1 MKKQSYLKKQSSL
14 KRQSSLEKHEKQ
26 KQSPKKQSQK
36 KQSLKKQSLKKQ
48 SLKKQSSKKQSLKKQ
63 SLKKQSRRKNH
74 EHKKQAKHKNAK
86 DDDDTSTV
94 IPKHFNELPEAYQ
107 QFIPDANRGDLI
119 PDSVRTTQRDVYEV
133 IKNGQDKNGM
143 WVNFKNFP
151 KSEWAQCVRYFL
163 VIFKIVYCV
172 YDVYTKYNVWIRAT
186 AGTAASWPYAV
197 AYMIVKHLLWAVVT
211 NPGNWGA
218 IAWAFQK
225 TGSAVKTLAGGVN
238 KVLMKLFPP
247 LRWLLRF
254 FSRITNINKV
264 GDRIKKMVSDF
275 LAAKLWGTFTA
286 PELVSGVIAA
296 YAKVIGF
303 FDTIKTFPFV
313 GDWLNGKN
321 RRLDAV
327 TSIYI
332 TEAPWMQ
339 ISMCFSFAMMGLQ
352 LYCGIQGE
360 TKGWYCAYLED
371 VGAWVP
377 FAITLIEFFIW
388 WSKGETKCLGM
399 LQKSISHG
407 RTTNDLQSIQRSD
420 KSNLEMFM
428 TKDPN
433 SVTWNADGTP
443 ELDRVGEAFKVLDAE
458 IAKL

>member
-1 MKKQSYLKKQSSL
+1 MTKTVDLLFSGVNHEVGERLTTRRRRSTVATVKRVKRTPKKT
-14 KRQSSLEKHEKQ
+14 
-26 KQSPKKQSQK
+26 KQSPKKQSP
-36 KQSLKKQSLKKQ
+36 
-48 SLKKQSSKKQSLKKQ
+48 
-63 SLKKQSRRKNH
+63 KKQSRQKKH
-74 EHKKQAKHKNAK
+74 KQKKQAKHKNAK

-119 PDSVRTTQRDVYEV
+119 PNSVRTTQRDVYEV

-172 YDVYTKYNVWIRAT
+172 YDVYTKYNVWIEAAPAMVA
-186 AGTAASWPYAV
+186 AGTAAAWPYAV

-225 TGSAVKTLAGGVN
+225 TGSGVKTLAGGVN
-238 KVLMKLFPP
+238 KVLMRLFPP

-254 FSRITNINKV
+254 FSRITNISKV
-264 GDRIKKMVSDF
+264 GDRIKKMVSNF
-275 LAAKLWGTFTA
+275 LATKLWGMFTA
-286 PELVSGVIAA
+286 PELVSGVMAA
-296 YAKVIGF
+296 YSKFIGF
-303 FDTIKTFPFV
+303 FDTIKTFPFL
-313 GDWLNGKN
+313 GDWLNGGKK

-377 FAITLIEFFIW
+377 FTITLIEFFIW

-407 RTTNDLQSIQRSD
+407 QTTSDSGGSIQRSD

-428 TKDPN
+428 TKDPD
-433 SVTWNADGTP
+433 SVTWKTDGTP
-443 ELDRVGEAFKVLDAE
+443 ELDTVGEAFKVLEAE
-458 IAKL
+458 TAKLS